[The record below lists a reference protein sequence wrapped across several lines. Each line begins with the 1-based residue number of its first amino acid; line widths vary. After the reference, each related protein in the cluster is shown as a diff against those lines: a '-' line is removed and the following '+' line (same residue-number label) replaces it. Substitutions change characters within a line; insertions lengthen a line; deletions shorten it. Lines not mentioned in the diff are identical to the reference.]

1 MKFPSEIY
9 SKLILEKLILF
20 SILSILRKKGECT
33 FERLVKESYV
43 LFPESFR
50 FYRYPEWPDSLKLD
64 RPLRDLR
71 KHRYILGNPK
81 TKYSLTKLGEKY
93 AVIVEK
99 ELRNEQLL
107 GERPSVNVGRKEK
120 KLLDY
125 LKSSPEFQK
134 YLVRREESNIERAQ
148 IIKLSFSTMETSP
161 KALVKNLEFLKDLS
175 KAAKENELENFINF
189 CIEKYHGT
197 K

>member
-1 MKFPSEIY
+1 MKFPSETY
-9 SKLILEKLILF
+9 SRLTLEKLILF
-20 SILSILRKKGECT
+20 SILSILRKREECT
-33 FERLVKESYV
+33 FERLVKESYT

-50 FYRYPEWPDSLKLD
+50 FYRYPTWPDSLKLD

-81 TKYSLTKLGEKY
+81 ARYTLTKLGERY

-99 ELRNEQLL
+99 ELGNEQLL
-107 GERPSVNVGRKEK
+107 LEKPTVTVGRKEK

-134 YLVRREESNIERAQ
+134 YLLRGKDLNIEKQQ
-148 IIKLSFSTMETSP
+148 IIRLSLSTMETPP
-161 KALVKNLEFLKDLS
+161 KSVVKNLSFLKDLS
-175 KAAKENELENFINF
+175 KAAKENELEGFLAF
-189 CIEKYHGT
+189 CTEKYHG
-197 K
+197 